1 MDCRLTLI
9 GKKFGMKPNMLKKN
23 LITLILFFLNTSV
36 IANEEAKYDI
46 IYKSNIYEIRF
57 YSERLVVETKND
69 ESSVAFKKLFNYISG
84 TNNASK
90 KIEMTIPVTQ
100 IKKSNSNYMQ
110 FIIPSKFNKNTIPTP
125 SNSDVQ
131 ISSIKEG
138 YFGVIEYS
146 GRASNA
152 NFIKYSKILQNKLL
166 EDKIFINGS
175 PIKATYNGPF
185 TLPLLRRNEVMFN
198 VLWKNLVQ

>member
-9 GKKFGMKPNMLKKN
+9 GKKFGMKTNMLKKN